1 MKVLLDTSVLVAA
14 LIESHA
20 MHGRA
25 HPWLDRA
32 LGGEFEWVAAAHSL
46 AELFHVLTAYPVR
59 PRITPGTARHLIQ
72 ENIVKHASV
81 VSLTSADYTTVIRRM
96 ADLDVSVAVVYD
108 ALVLRAAERA
118 HVDRILTFNV
128 EDFRRLWPEGAARI
142 AAP

>member
-14 LIESHA
+14 LIESHG

-32 LGGEFEWVAAAHSL
+32 IGGEFEWAVAAHSL

-72 ENIVKHASV
+72 ENMVKHANV
-81 VSLTSADYTTVIRRM
+81 VALTTADYTTVIRRM
-96 ADLDVSVAVVYD
+96 ADLNMSGAAVYD
-108 ALVLRAAERA
+108 ALILRAAERA
-118 HVDRILTFNV
+118 GVDRILTFNV
-128 EDFRRLWPEGAARI
+128 EDFRRLWPEGAARV

>member
-32 LGGEFEWVAAAHSL
+32 LGGEFEWIVAAHSL

-59 PRITPGTARHLIQ
+59 PRISPGTARHLIQ
-72 ENIVKHASV
+72 ENIVTQAHV
-81 VSLTSADYTTVIRRM
+81 VSLTAADYTAVIRRI
-96 ADLDVSVAVVYD
+96 ADLNMAGAVVYD
-108 ALVLRAAERA
+108 ALILRAAERA
-118 HVDRILTFNV
+118 AADQILTFNV
-128 EDFRRLWPEGAARI
+128 QDFRRLWPEGAGKI